1 MADQPPAKS
10 TRAAFKPRAGV
21 QRRTKAERE
30 AFAAE
35 EAEREAKRAREAA
48 AASAKAAKAAR
59 RPPGRKEDGAA
70 GQKDSRVKLGDAGG
84 VFGSATAERP
94 STRRA
99 LGVGS
104 EEVVLGNANLA
115 TGSGLGAGGDRQYAD
130 SGSLGA
136 RSGQTK
142 VLEDG
147 IEIDD
152 DPEEVR
158 RDIETIWISNDEAE
172 DEDADS
178 AADKAT
184 LEAKMAQQDTGLRP
198 LRAPSSAQTA
208 KQEADRRG
216 KPGGRRPLKQ
226 PATELTEVDERETDE
241 LEFIKEQPSSP
252 ESKRKTIKK
261 PITKT
266 KEVKPAYETSEER
279 TERLRMASDVD
290 LLRHTFAPAD
300 ADGALSQDQDLQDG
314 KLFLLQFPPLTPMLV
329 HRTGDDDDTDGIA
342 DVQIKQEGG
351 GGVGVKPPPTTADS
365 KSKGP
370 AMKKD
375 PDAAAPSKDTH
386 DHNGVLTA
394 CSPLEQLP
402 SGLVGKLNVHAS
414 GRITLDWAGTDMEVQ
429 LGTDVAFLQ
438 DAPEQERSKAYALG
452 QLDARMV
459 VLPDWTK
466 LYD

>member
-10 TRAAFKPRAGV
+10 TRPAFKPRAGV

-48 AASAKAAKAAR
+48 AAEAKAAKAAR
-59 RPPGRKEDGAA
+59 RPQGRKEDGAA

-104 EEVVLGNANLA
+104 
-115 TGSGLGAGGDRQYAD
+115 
-130 SGSLGA
+130 A
-136 RSGQTK
+136 RSGPGK

-172 DEDADS
+172 DEDGDS
-178 AADKAT
+178 AAEKAK
-184 LEAKMAQQDTGLRP
+184 LMAKMAQQDTGLRP

-208 KQEADRRG
+208 KQEADRRA
-216 KPGGRRPLKQ
+216 KPGSSLKA
-226 PATELTEVDERETDE
+226 PKPPVTEQAEVDDREADE

-252 ESKRKTIKK
+252 ESRRKTIKK

-266 KEVKPAYETSEER
+266 REVKLAHETSEER
-279 TERLRMASDVD
+279 IERLRMANDVD
-290 LLRHTFAPAD
+290 LLRNTFALPPPLPPAD
-300 ADGALSQDQDLQDG
+300 TDGDALLPQDLHDG

-329 HRTGDDDDTDGIA
+329 YPTGGDEDDADGVA
-342 DVQIKQEGG
+342 DVKIKQEGG
-351 GGVGVKPPPTTADS
+351 G
-365 KSKGP
+365 
-370 AMKKD
+370 
-375 PDAAAPSKDTH
+375 DTPG
-386 DHNGVLTA
+386 HNSVLTA
-394 CSPLEQLP
+394 CSPLDQLP

-414 GRITLDWAGTDMEVQ
+414 GRITLDWGGTDMEVQ
-429 LGTDVAFLQ
+429 LGTDEKPPQ
-438 DAPEQERSKAYALG
+438 EQQLSKAYALG

-459 VLPDWTK
+459 VLPDWSK